1 MIKQSKKGEFLD
13 QRGRRI
19 YLCSHP
25 IALPKEESLKELNT
39 MIKKTGEGKTEDRG
53 RGVDAFGRRR
63 RGDDRVSVTLQ
74 GKEKLLRKQRCR
86 EKDK

>member
-39 MIKKTGEGKTEDRG
+39 MIKKTGEGKTED
-53 RGVDAFGRRR
+53 GVPMPSEDGE
-63 RGDDRVSVTLQ
+63 GVTT
-74 GKEKLLRKQRCR
+74 ECR
-86 EKDK
+86 

>member
-1 MIKQSKKGEFLD
+1 
-13 QRGRRI
+13 
-19 YLCSHP
+19 
-25 IALPKEESLKELNT
+25 